1 MEVMNKKTQEHFAG
15 QASKQSE
22 AIFKLFA
29 KRGVVGDNQID
40 DERIRAAQQKKRKN
54 AYHNTELLLRQY
66 RNLAWMM
73 ECFPD
78 TVAEELEQ
86 SFENIDEMIDRLD
99 MEMTMGNRKI
109 ENRMENVR
117 KTRLVI
123 DRINEALS
131 VLKKKPEDGER
142 LYELI
147 YLTYIAPETLNHN
160 DLLYRLNFSS
170 RHYYR
175 LREQAIS
182 VLSIRLWS
190 APGKDVDFWL
200 ELLSALEQ

>member
-1 MEVMNKKTQEHFAG
+1 MNKKAQEQITNPARR
-15 QASKQSE
+15 SE
-22 AIFKLFA
+22 AVFQLFT
-29 KRGVVGDNQID
+29 KRGVVGDSQID
-40 DERIRAAQQKKRKN
+40 NEQIRAAQQKKRKN
-54 AYHNTELLLRQY
+54 AYHNTELLLKQY

-78 TVAEELEQ
+78 TIAEELEQ
-86 SFENIDEMIDRLD
+86 PFEDIDKMIERLD
-99 MEMTMGNRKI
+99 MEMSMEKRKL
-109 ENRMENVR
+109 ENRMESIR

-123 DRINEALS
+123 DRINEALT

-147 YLTYIAPETLNHN
+147 YLTYITPETLNHN
-160 DLLYRLNFSS
+160 DLLFRLNFSS

-182 VLSIRLWS
+182 IISIRLWS
-190 APGKDVDFWL
+190 APEKDVDFWL